1 MPNVS
6 GVKTVNG
13 RFIIDTN
20 PDTHAHKNENK
31 TEIKKKKMKRTLDY
45 LRHKITKR

>member
-13 RFIIDTN
+13 RSIKDTN
-20 PDTHAHKNENK
+20 PETHAHKNEKHTWLSK
-31 TEIKKKKMKRTLDY
+31 T
-45 LRHKITKR
+45 

>member
-20 PDTHAHKNENK
+20 PDTHANKNENK
-31 TEIKKKKMKRTLDY
+31 TEIKKKWKE
-45 LRHKITKR
+45 HSII

>member
-13 RFIIDTN
+13 RSIKDTN
-20 PDTHAHKNENK
+20 PETHAHKNENK
-31 TEIKKKKMKRTLDY
+31 TEIKKKNEKNTRLSKT
-45 LRHKITKR
+45 